1 MSNLSVGTVTNS
13 GGTTIVTGTS
23 SNLNTGALIENEVAQ
38 NNVKA
43 DKIDIKVQEN
53 DLLIAGYEEFYG
65 LAQNFQESLTNL
77 KSQTSFLDN
86 GNAFAQR
93 TGDLQ
98 STGAI
103 ATSLINVSIE
113 ENAPIG
119 DYTIVVEQKA
129 QEFSAGSIN
138 VVDKD
143 ADLNEVGSFTIG
155 IDSKVAQQIDVAATD
170 SLQDIAD
177 KINLSTGDSGVS
189 ASVIKV
195 SETEYQLIIEGTETN
210 EAMTISTLSGSV
222 MQNLGIVDG
231 ADAFEAAQIIQNEQG
246 SRVIL
251 NGATITRDD
260 NAYDDLIDGLSFD
273 VLEADA
279 GSTLTISV
287 DNDISSAKEA
297 VLDFV
302 DSYNAFR
309 EFAIINQQVNADG
322 SVPEEAILFSDN
334 FLETFNYQVS
344 TLLSS
349 AAGDGLAGSLRNLG
363 ITFDSQ
369 NRLLVEKEADL
380 DAALLDDF
388 QNVANFFATD
398 VSSDNDEFAII
409 GNTST
414 IEDLSF
420 NVDITVDVNGDITA
434 ATVGG
439 QSVFSIQSGNRLVG
453 NAGTPYEGLTFAYA
467 GATDTSVA
475 ITLSA
480 GLADLLNNTI
490 ESYTSPTGV
499 IQDQISALNDEN
511 QDYVEDAKEIRER
524 GEEIREDAIAK
535 YAAMEAK
542 LSRLDSLLN
551 TVRALLGTNKDD

>member
-480 GLADLLNNTI
+480 GLADLLNN
-490 ESYTSPTGV
+490 
-499 IQDQISALNDEN
+499 N
-511 QDYVEDAKEIRER
+511 
-524 GEEIREDAIAK
+524 
-535 YAAMEAK
+535 
-542 LSRLDSLLN
+542 
-551 TVRALLGTNKDD
+551 

>member
-155 IDSKVAQQIDVAATD
+155 IDSKAAQQIDVAATD

>member
-1 MSNLSVGTVTNS
+1 MSNLSVGDITTT
-13 GGTTIVTGTS
+13 GGKTIVTGTS
-23 SNLNTGALIENEVAQ
+23 SKLNTGALIENEVAQ

-65 LAQNFQESLTNL
+65 LAQNFQDSLTNL

-86 GNAFAQR
+86 GNVFAQR

-113 ENAPIG
+113 EDAPIG
-119 DYTIVVEQKA
+119 DYTIIVEQKA
-129 QEFSAGSIN
+129 EAFATGSAN

-155 IDSKVAQQIDVAATD
+155 IDGYVAQQIDVVATD

-177 KINLSTGDSGVS
+177 KINLTTADSGVG
-189 ASVIKV
+189 ASIVKV
-195 SETEYQLIIEGTETN
+195 SETEYQLIIEGTDTN
-210 EAMTISTLSGSV
+210 KAMNVATLSGSV

-246 SRVIL
+246 SRITY

-260 NAYDDLIDGLSFD
+260 NSYDDLITGLAFD

-287 DNDISSAKEA
+287 ANDISSAKQA

-302 DSYNAFR
+302 DSYNAYR

-322 SVPEEAILFSDN
+322 SIPEEAILFSDN

-344 TLLSS
+344 TLLSGS
-349 AAGDGLAGSLRNLG
+349 TGDGLAGSLRNLG
-363 ITFDSQ
+363 ITFDNQ

-380 DAALLDDF
+380 DSALLDDF
-388 QNVANFFATD
+388 QNVANFFATN
-398 VSSDNDEFAII
+398 VTSDNDEFAVI
-409 GNTST
+409 GNTSLV
-414 IEDLSF
+414 EDLSF
-420 NVDITVDVNGDITA
+420 TIDITTDVDGNITA

-439 QSVFSIQSGNRLVG
+439 SNAFTIDGTRLVG
-453 NAGTPYEGLTFAYA
+453 NAGTIYEGLTFAYA
-467 GATDTSVA
+467 GTTDTSVA
-475 ITLSA
+475 VTLSA

-490 ESYTSPTGV
+490 ENYTSATGV
-499 IQDQISALNDEN
+499 IQDQISELNDEN
-511 QDYVEDAKEIRER
+511 EDYTAEAAEIRER
-524 GEEIREDAIAK
+524 GEEVREDAIAK

>member
-1 MSNLSVGTVTNS
+1 MSNLSVGTITTTGS
-13 GGTTIVTGTS
+13 TTIVTGTS
-23 SNLNTGALIENEVAQ
+23 SKLNTGALIENEVSQ

-65 LAQNFQESLTNL
+65 LAQNFQESLANL

-129 QEFSAGSIN
+129 EAFSVGSGN
-138 VVDKD
+138 FVDKT

-155 IDSKVAQQIDVAATD
+155 IDSKVAQQIDVVATD

-177 KINLSTGDSGVS
+177 KINLTMGDSGVS
-189 ASVIKV
+189 ASVLKV
-195 SETEYQLIIEGTETN
+195 SETEFQLIIEGTETN
-210 EAMTISTLSGSV
+210 EAMTISTLSGNV

-231 ADAFEAAQIIQNEQG
+231 ADAFVPAQIIQNEQG

-260 NAYDDLIDGLSFD
+260 NAYDDLIEGLSFD
-273 VLEADA
+273 VIEADA
-279 GSTLTISV
+279 GSTITVSV
-287 DNDISSAKEA
+287 DNDISSAKESI
-297 VLDFV
+297 LDFV

-309 EFAIINQQVNADG
+309 EFAITNQQVNADG
-322 SVPEEAILFSDN
+322 SIPEDAILFSDN

-349 AAGDGLAGSLRNLG
+349 ATGEGLAGSLRNLG
-363 ITFDSQ
+363 ITFDNQ

-388 QNVANFFATD
+388 QSVANFFATG
-398 VSSDNDEFAII
+398 VTTDNDEFAII

-420 NVDITVDVNGDITA
+420 SVDIILDVNGDITT

-439 QSVFSIQSGNRLVG
+439 QSVFSIESGNRLVG
-453 NAGTPYEGLTFAYA
+453 NAGTAYEGMTFAYA
-467 GATDTSVA
+467 GTTDATIAV
-475 ITLSA
+475 TLSA

-490 ESYTSPTGV
+490 EGYTSPAGV
-499 IQDQISALNDEN
+499 IQEQITVLNDKN
-511 QDYVEDAKEIRER
+511 DDYTAEAAEIRER
-524 GEEIREDAIAK
+524 GEDIREDAIAK

-542 LSRLDSLLN
+542 LSSLNSLLN
-551 TVRALLGTNKDD
+551 TIRALLGTNTDD

>member
-1 MSNLSVGTVTNS
+1 MSNLSVGDITTT
-13 GGTTIVTGTS
+13 GGKTIVTGTS
-23 SNLNTGALIENEVAQ
+23 SKLNTGALIENEVAQ

-43 DKIDIKVQEN
+43 DKIDIKVEEN

-65 LAQNFQESLTNL
+65 LAQNFQDSLTNL

-86 GNAFAQR
+86 GNVFAQR

-113 ENAPIG
+113 EDAPIG
-119 DYTIVVEQKA
+119 DYTIIVEQKA
-129 QEFSAGSIN
+129 EAFATGSAN

-155 IDSKVAQQIDVAATD
+155 LDGYVAQQIDVVATD

-177 KINLSTGDSGVS
+177 KINLTTADSGVG
-189 ASVIKV
+189 ASIVKV
-195 SETEYQLIIEGTETN
+195 SETEYQLIIEGTDTN
-210 EAMTISTLSGSV
+210 KAMNVATLSGSV

-246 SRVIL
+246 SRITY

-260 NAYDDLIDGLSFD
+260 NSYDDLITGLAFD

-287 DNDISSAKEA
+287 ANDISTAKEA

-302 DSYNAFR
+302 DSYNAYR

-322 SVPEEAILFSDN
+322 SIPEEAILFSDN

-344 TLLSS
+344 TLLSGS
-349 AAGDGLAGSLRNLG
+349 TGDGLAGSLRNLG
-363 ITFDSQ
+363 ITFDNQ

-380 DAALLDDF
+380 DSALLDDF
-388 QNVANFFATD
+388 QNVANFFATN
-398 VSSDNDEFAII
+398 VTSDNDEFAVI
-409 GNTST
+409 GNTSLV
-414 IEDLSF
+414 EDLSF
-420 NVDITVDVNGDITA
+420 TIDITTDVDGNITA

-439 QSVFSIQSGNRLVG
+439 SSAFTIDGARLTG
-453 NAGTPYEGLTFAYA
+453 NAGTIYEGLTFAYA
-467 GATDTSVA
+467 GTTDTSIA
-475 ITLSA
+475 INLSA

-490 ESYTSPTGV
+490 ESYTNPNGV
-499 IQDQISALNDEN
+499 IQEQISELNDKN
-511 QDYVEDAKEIRER
+511 DDYTAEAAEIRER

-535 YAAMEAK
+535 YAAMEAQ

>member
-1 MSNLSVGTVTNS
+1 MSNLSVGDITTT
-13 GGTTIVTGTS
+13 GGKTIVTGTS
-23 SNLNTGALIENEVAQ
+23 SKLNTGALIENEVAQ
-38 NNVKA
+38 NNFRA
-43 DKIDIKVQEN
+43 DKIDIKVEEN

-86 GNAFAQR
+86 GNVFAQR

-129 QEFSAGSIN
+129 QEFSAGSTN

-155 IDSKVAQQIDVAATD
+155 IDSKVAQQIDVVATD

-210 EAMTISTLSGSV
+210 EAMTISTLSGSI
-222 MQNLGIVDG
+222 MQNLSIVDG
-231 ADAFEAAQIIQNEQG
+231 TDTFEAAQIIQNEQG
-246 SRVIL
+246 SQIIY

-260 NAYDDLIDGLSFD
+260 NAYDDLITGLSFD

-287 DNDISSAKEA
+287 ANDISSAKEA

-302 DSYNAFR
+302 DSYNAYR

-322 SVPEEAILFSDN
+322 SIPEEAILFSNN
-334 FLETFNYQVS
+334 FLDTLNYQIS
-344 TLLSS
+344 TLLSGS
-349 AAGDGLAGSLRNLG
+349 TGDGLAGSLRNLG
-363 ITFDSQ
+363 ITFDNQ
-369 NRLLVEKEADL
+369 NRLLVEKEAEL

-388 QNVANFFATD
+388 QNVANFFSTN
-398 VSSDNDEFAII
+398 VTSDNDEFAVI
-409 GNTST
+409 GNTSLV
-414 IEDLSF
+414 EDLSF
-420 NVDITVDVNGDITA
+420 TLDIATDVDGNITA

-439 QSVFSIQSGNRLVG
+439 TSAFTIDGQRLVG
-453 NAGTPYEGLTFAYA
+453 NAGTVYEGLTFAYA
-467 GATDTSVA
+467 GTTDTSIAV
-475 ITLSA
+475 TLSA

-490 ESYTSPTGV
+490 EGYTNPNGI

-511 QDYVEDAKEIRER
+511 QDYAEDAKEIRER

>member
-1 MSNLSVGTVTNS
+1 MSNLSVGDITTT
-13 GGTTIVTGTS
+13 GGKTIVTGTS
-23 SNLNTGALIENEVAQ
+23 SKLNTGALIENEVAQ

-43 DKIDIKVQEN
+43 DKIDIKVEEN

-65 LAQNFQESLTNL
+65 LAQNFQDSLTNL

-86 GNAFAQR
+86 GNVFAQR

-113 ENAPIG
+113 EDAPIG
-119 DYTIVVEQKA
+119 DYTIIVEQKA
-129 QEFSAGSIN
+129 EAFATGSAN

-143 ADLNEVGSFTIG
+143 ADLNEVGSFTISLDG
-155 IDSKVAQQIDVAATD
+155 YVAQQIDVVATD

-177 KINLSTGDSGVS
+177 KINLTTADSGVG
-189 ASVIKV
+189 ASIVKV
-195 SETEYQLIIEGTETN
+195 SETEYQLIIEGTDTN
-210 EAMTISTLSGSV
+210 KAMNVATLSGSV

-246 SRVIL
+246 SRITY

-260 NAYDDLIDGLSFD
+260 NSYDDLITGLAFD

-287 DNDISSAKEA
+287 ANDISTAKEA

-302 DSYNAFR
+302 DSYNAYR

-322 SVPEEAILFSDN
+322 SIPEEAILFSDN

-344 TLLSS
+344 TLLSGS
-349 AAGDGLAGSLRNLG
+349 TGDGLAGSLRNLG
-363 ITFDSQ
+363 ITFDNQ

-380 DAALLDDF
+380 DSALLDDF
-388 QNVANFFATD
+388 QNVANFFATN
-398 VSSDNDEFAII
+398 VTSDNDEFAVI
-409 GNTST
+409 GNTSLV
-414 IEDLSF
+414 EDLSF
-420 NVDITVDVNGDITA
+420 TIDITTDVDGNITA

-439 QSVFSIQSGNRLVG
+439 SSAFTIDGARLTG
-453 NAGTPYEGLTFAYA
+453 NAGTIYEGLTFAYA
-467 GATDTSVA
+467 GTTDTSIA
-475 ITLSA
+475 INLSA

-490 ESYTSPTGV
+490 ESYTNPNGV
-499 IQDQISALNDEN
+499 IQEQISELNDKN
-511 QDYVEDAKEIRER
+511 DDYTAEAAEIRER

-535 YAAMEAK
+535 YAAMEAQ